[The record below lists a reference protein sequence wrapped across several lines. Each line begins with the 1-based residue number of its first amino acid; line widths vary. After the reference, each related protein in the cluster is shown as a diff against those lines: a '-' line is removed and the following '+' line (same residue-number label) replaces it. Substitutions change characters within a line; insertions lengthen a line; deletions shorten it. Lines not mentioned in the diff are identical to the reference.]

1 MTNFAPTQEQENAL
15 ALSAKGGTM
24 KLIAYAGAGK
34 TATLV
39 MIANQ
44 MQQCNKRGLYLAF
57 NKAIAKDAGEK
68 LPTNCK
74 AQTFHSL
81 ALSATPK
88 AIKAKIMFGRNSV
101 PDGLLVLTADT
112 FERHIAPDLADL
124 VATGKSLSKGEII
137 TREVKKSKQYA
148 IVKRALN
155 DVFMRDDTA
164 EVELKHVMR
173 VIKSE
178 LGIEIQAPEIF
189 DLANP
194 LVAYAQRLW
203 EDYKRTDGLFCIGH
217 DVYLK
222 LYALSNPI
230 IKADYILFDE
240 AQDADPLMLHV
251 LKQQTTQVIYVGD
264 PHQQIY
270 EWRGAVNAMQ
280 DIAADFSYLTKSFR
294 FGAPVGAVANTF
306 LSYLSETNA
315 LRHNELVH
323 SSVNPLSFSNAD
335 AVLCRTNSGAIEA
348 CLEALQTVRNISL
361 ELSNLK
367 QIQTLIT
374 DINGFISKPYLYK
387 DHYLLGEF
395 NDARELDDYCNSG
408 EDVNPDIAR
417 PYKLYQKYGY
427 DDLMRVF
434 SSCKRSN
441 NADLTIMTVHASKG
455 REWDRVKI
463 YDDFEGISFSLKRD
477 KKTSEIISFDAS
489 AAEVRLM
496 YVAITRAKIA
506 LDTSGVSVA
515 LDQMP
520 KIDVNNFNL
529 EQQIEDDLRLIEP
542 VTKAVKQP
550 KQKTESKTATEAEKK
565 RQIAAKLGQKKA
577 IARGVEF
584 GRPKITI
591 DKYLDKYSDVVRA
604 VESETYTNQ
613 EIATLTG
620 ASIATIKRVKQKMRA
635 ARV

>member
-1 MTNFAPTQEQENAL
+1 MTNFAPTQEQKDAL
-15 ALSAKGGTM
+15 VLSAKGDTM

-57 NKAIAKDAGEK
+57 NKAIANDAGEK

-101 PDGLLVLTADT
+101 PDGLLMLTADT

-124 VATGKSLSKGEII
+124 VATGKSLSKGEVI
-137 TREVKKSKQYA
+137 TKEIKKSKQYA

-194 LVAYAQRLW
+194 LVSYAQKLW
-203 EDYKRTDGLFCIGH
+203 DDYKSNDGLFCISH

-222 LYALSNPI
+222 LYALSNPV

-280 DIAADFSYLTKSFR
+280 DIATKFSYLTKSFR
-294 FGAPVGAVANTF
+294 FGSPVGAVANTF
-306 LSYLSETNA
+306 LSYLGETNA

-323 SSVNPLSFSNAD
+323 SSVNHLSFSNAD

-348 CLEALQTVRNISL
+348 CLDALQTVRSISL
-361 ELSNLK
+361 ELSGLK
-367 QIQTLIT
+367 QMQELIS
-374 DINGFISKPYLYK
+374 DIHGFMSTPYLYQ

-395 NDARELDDYCNSG
+395 NDASDLDNYCNNG
-408 EDVNPDIAR
+408 DDVNPDIAR
-417 PYKLYQKYGY
+417 PYRLYKKYGY
-427 DDLMRVF
+427 EDLMHVF
-434 SSCKRSN
+434 RSCKRSD
-441 NADLTIMTVHASKG
+441 NADLVIMTVHASKG

-463 YDDFEGISFSLKRD
+463 YNDFEGISYSLKRD
-477 KKTSEIISFDAS
+477 KKTAEITDFSTSES
-489 AAEVRLM
+489 EVRLM

-506 LDTSGVSVA
+506 LDVEGVSIA
-515 LDQMP
+515 INQLRDGSA
-520 KIDVNNFNL
+520 DSFEL
-529 EQQIEDDLRLIEP
+529 EQQNKIRLIEP
-542 VTKAVKQP
+542 VKQP
-550 KQKTESKTATEAEKK
+550 KQKQTAEIK
-565 RQIAAKLGQKKA
+565 RQKAAKEGQQRA
-577 IARGVEF
+577 IAKGVEF
-584 GRPKITI
+584 GRPKIAL
-591 DKYLDKYSDVVRA
+591 DDYLDKYSKVVEA
-604 VESETYTNQ
+604 IEVGKLTNQ

-620 ASIATIKRVKQKMRA
+620 ASVATIKRVKQKMRA
-635 ARV
+635 AKV

>member
-15 ALSAKGGTM
+15 VLSAKGDTM

-57 NKAIAKDAGEK
+57 NKAIANDAGKK
-68 LPTNCK
+68 LPINCK
-74 AQTFHSL
+74 AKTFHSL

-101 PDGLLVLTADT
+101 PEGLLMLTADT

-124 VATGKSLSKGEII
+124 VATGKSLSKGEVI
-137 TREVKKSKQYA
+137 TKEVKKSKQYA

-155 DVFMRDDTA
+155 DVFMRDDAA
-164 EVELKHVMR
+164 EVELKHIMR

-194 LVAYAQRLW
+194 LLAYTQKLW
-203 EDYKRTDGLFCIGH
+203 DDYKSNDGLFCISH

-222 LYALSNPI
+222 LYALSNPK
-230 IKADYILFDE
+230 IKTDYILFDE

-251 LKQQTTQVIYVGD
+251 LKQQITQVIYVGD

-280 DIAADFSYLTKSFR
+280 DIDAKFSYLTKSFR

-306 LSYLSETNA
+306 LSYLGETNA
-315 LRHNELVH
+315 LRHNELVN
-323 SSVNPLSFSNAD
+323 SSVNNLSFSDAD

-348 CLEALQTVRNISL
+348 CLEALQTVQNISL
-361 ELSNLK
+361 ELSNIK
-367 QIQTLIT
+367 QIQELIT
-374 DINGFISKPYLYK
+374 DINGFMSNPHFYQ

-395 NDARELDDYCNSG
+395 VDARELDDYCNSS

-417 PYKLYQKYGY
+417 PYRLYQKYGY

-455 REWDRVKI
+455 REWDNVKI
-463 YDDFEGISFSLKRD
+463 YDDFEGISFSIKRD

-489 AAEVRLM
+489 DAEVRLM
-496 YVAITRAKIA
+496 YVAITRAKIT
-506 LDTSGVSVA
+506 LDASGVSVA

-529 EQQIEDDLRLIEP
+529 EQQTEDDLRLIEP
-542 VTKAVKQP
+542 VAKPVKQP
-550 KQKTESKTATEAEKK
+550 KQKAESKTEAEKK
-565 RQIAAKLGQKKA
+565 RQIAARLGQQRA
-577 IARGVEF
+577 IAEGVEF
-584 GRPKITI
+584 GRPKIPI
-591 DKYLDKYSDVVRA
+591 DKYLDKYSDIVKA
-604 VESETYTNQ
+604 VEAETYTNQ
-613 EIATLTG
+613 EIADLTG
-620 ASIATIKRVKQKMRA
+620 ASLATVKRVKQKMRA
-635 ARV
+635 AKV